1 MSSARE
7 DREGQRDNPSDAPD
21 DANAPEGEARIERDR
36 ELLELLGE
44 VIRMSEAWVR
54 ASNRA
59 TRSPPTNTKP
69 SASPPWRDSRQNA
82 RACDR
87 TPRLSS
93 RPNDPR
99 PGLPTPFRGC

>member
-54 ASNRA
+54 ALESGDPFTADKHEAQCVAAMQRFEA
-59 TRSPPTNTKP
+59 KRK
-69 SASPPWRDSRQNA
+69 RMRQNA
-82 RACDR
+82 ASFEQ
-87 TPRLSS
+87 TE
-93 RPNDPR
+93 
-99 PGLPTPFRGC
+99 

>member
-54 ASNRA
+54 ALESGDPFTADKHEAQCVAAMERFEA
-59 TRSPPTNTKP
+59 KRK
-69 SASPPWRDSRQNA
+69 RMRQNA
-82 RACDR
+82 ASFEQ
-87 TPRLSS
+87 TE
-93 RPNDPR
+93 
-99 PGLPTPFRGC
+99 